1 LAGRICQSPVGTQE
15 INKQPHRINKLLTSL
30 PFAATLRC
38 KVGQREKRMSIEDRI
53 RGLGI
58 EIPKA
63 MAPVASYVPT
73 VIVDG
78 MLYTSGSGPIV
89 GGRPLITGKLGGE
102 VTMEQGYEAARLTA
116 INLLALAREAL
127 GDLERI
133 ERVVKLQGFVAS
145 APGFHQQPAVMD
157 GASHLLEQVLEQR
170 GRHARAAIGVNELPF
185 DLPVEIDL
193 IIKVKQ

>member
-1 LAGRICQSPVGTQE
+1 MLTLSPFVGTFGHDVE
-15 INKQPHRINKLLTSL
+15 NAES
-30 PFAATLRC
+30 
-38 KVGQREKRMSIEDRI
+38 RMSIEERL

-58 EIPKA
+58 TIPKA
-63 MAPVASYVPT
+63 MAPVASYAPT
-73 VIVDG
+73 VMVDG

-89 GGRPLITGKLGGE
+89 DGRPMVVGKLGGE
-102 VTMEQGYEAARLTA
+102 VTVEQGYQAARLTA

-133 ERVVKLQGFVAS
+133 ERVVKLQGYVAS
-145 APGFHQQPAVMD
+145 APGFNRQPAVVD
-157 GASHLLEQVLEQR
+157 GASHLLEQALEER

-193 IIKVKQ
+193 IIKIKQ